1 LTLGTA
7 KLTWLLGTA
16 MKDGQGGKEQ
26 MDQPAPVLSHS
37 GAGWRVLLGAVTGA
51 VVGGYLGATI
61 ADALSCHPY
70 VNFCEFG
77 ALNGLGLGVVGGFVV
92 GAVVEVLIHKA
103 PAMVI
108 VSFMLLGTFL
118 GAAVAI
124 WINSRMGW
132 EAGIRV
138 HIDRYVGGFVGLC
151 IGAAVSWLYWWKRR
165 QDLPP
170 S

>member
-1 LTLGTA
+1 
-7 KLTWLLGTA
+7 
-16 MKDGQGGKEQ
+16 
-26 MDQPAPVLSHS
+26 
-37 GAGWRVLLGAVTGA
+37 
-51 VVGGYLGATI
+51 
-61 ADALSCHPY
+61 
-70 VNFCEFG
+70 
-77 ALNGLGLGVVGGFVV
+77 
-92 GAVVEVLIHKA
+92 
-103 PAMVI
+103 MVI